1 MRIGITSTIPIE
13 IILAA
18 GDTAVDLNNEF
29 VASER
34 AAARVHDA
42 ELAGYPR
49 NACSWVKGIYSSI
62 LESDIRTV
70 IVVTQGDCSQMQ
82 AMMETLH
89 ADNIDFLPFA
99 FPPDRNRDK
108 LRDEM
113 QLLTDRLG
121 TTLEDAARVQNA
133 LRPVREKV
141 ARLDE
146 LTWREQTVTGYEN
159 HLYQVS
165 CSDFGGDVGM
175 FEQQINA
182 TLASAANRST
192 RISRARVGIVGVPPI
207 YSDLYTYLDELGLH
221 VAFNEIQRQFTM
233 APSLGCDLLTQYQ
246 RYTYPYDIHGRLE
259 DIQTEKVNRQLEG
272 IIHYVQS
279 FCFRQ
284 IYDHIIRDSLD
295 CPVLTLEGDRPGC
308 LTGRDKLRLEAFAE
322 TLEAR
327 R

>member
-18 GDTAVDLNNEF
+18 GHTAVDLNNVF
-29 VASER
+29 VASDQ
-34 AAARVHDA
+34 AGSLVHSA

-89 ADNIDFLPFA
+89 GREIQFIPFP

-108 LRDEM
+108 LRGEM
-113 QLLTDRLG
+113 QLLADLLG
-121 TTLEDAARVQNA
+121 TNLDDAANVQDA
-133 LRPVREKV
+133 LRPVRGKV
-141 ARLDE
+141 ASIDK

-159 HLYQVS
+159 HFYQVS
-165 CSDFGGDVGM
+165 CSDFGGDICG
-175 FEQQINA
+175 FEQQIDGV
-182 TLASAANRST
+182 LAAAEMRPPL
-192 RISRARVGIVGVPPI
+192 ISRARIGIVGVPPI

-221 VAFNEIQRQFTM
+221 VAFNEVQRQFTM
-233 APSLGCDLLTQYQ
+233 TPSLGQDLLTQYQ
-246 RYTYPYDIHGRLE
+246 NYTYPYDIHGRLQ
-259 DIQTEKVNRQLEG
+259 DIQAEKANRQLEG
-272 IIHYVQS
+272 IVHYVQS
-279 FCFRQ
+279 FCYRQ
-284 IYDHIIRDSLD
+284 IYDHLLRDALD